1 MLNKI
6 KKIVEL
12 QLIILIFL
20 IILGIIDLYVGVAND
35 AVNFT
40 NAAMGSKVA
49 SFRVIMIVAGLG
61 MLLGVVYA
69 GGMMEI
75 ARKGIF
81 NPGFFTLDEVLV
93 IFLAAMVADIILL
106 DFYNTYGLPTST
118 TVSIL
123 ADLLG
128 AALGVTIYK
137 LVSAGLPLAN
147 MSDYINIQKVTSIF
161 GSIILSIV
169 FAFIFGSVAQF
180 FARLIFSFNYIKRIK
195 YFGAAWGAFATTFML
210 YFVFIKGLKHASFI
224 TPEVLD
230 FIKHNL
236 VLILLSTF
244 VGITIIFQL
253 IISIT
258 KYNILKV
265 VILFGTFALA
275 MSFAS
280 NDLVNFIGV
289 PLAGLDAYN
298 IASQAA
304 NPHNLLM
311 VDLGHSDISPPIHY
325 LLIAGLIMFGTLV
338 LSKKARTVTK
348 TEISL
353 GRQGE
358 GFERFQ
364 SNALARGLVTI
375 TIAVVNFFE
384 KITPSPIK
392 NFIKKQFDITQFKAE
407 VDENGERSSFDIIR
421 ASVILAIS
429 SALISLG
436 TSLKLPLST
445 TYITFITAMAA
456 ALPDKAWGRESAVYR
471 VSGVLTVI
479 GGWMVTAIL
488 ATLFSLVIS
497 FVIIYSGYFG
507 VILSMLTLGL
517 VFWKNSILH
526 RKRAEKDE
534 KGEKAYVFQDQKL
547 DSSYYSELINQ
558 IANYVKTTYGM
569 IALSLDRLVHNDA
582 VKLRKLR
589 SEARDVAREV
599 NILSINIINMLKVP
613 DERMNEF
620 MNYSTKIMSNL
631 QNLADRVQLL
641 TEQNYYY
648 IANSHTLLSE
658 EQSKEI
664 QLIADNL
671 TEFSNVIMKVINNVE
686 DYKEADIEDKI
697 DLFKKKIDEL
707 NKLQVE
713 RVKHSP
719 KPIKRNLLYFTILS
733 DMDLIADNSK
743 TLYRALRKVFK
754 KISKEIPKNT
764 DLE

>member
-1 MLNKI
+1 M
-6 KKIVEL
+6 EL

-20 IILGIIDLYVGVAND
+20 LLLGIIDLYVGVAND

-40 NAAMGSKVA
+40 NAAVGSKVA
-49 SFRVIMIVAGLG
+49 NFRVIMIVAGFG
-61 MLLGVVYA
+61 MLLGVVYS

-81 NPGFFTLDEVLV
+81 NPAYFTLDEILI
-93 IFLAAMVADIILL
+93 IFLAAMVSDIILL

-118 TVSIL
+118 TVSMISN
-123 ADLLG
+123 LLG
-128 AALGVTIYK
+128 AALGVTLYK
-137 LVSAGLPLAN
+137 LIFAGLSL
-147 MSDYINIQKVTSIF
+147 STIIDYINIQKVTSIF
-161 GSIILSIV
+161 GSIILSII
-169 FAFIFGSVAQF
+169 FAFIFGAIAQF
-180 FARLIFSFNYIKRIK
+180 FARLIFSFNYTKRLK

-210 YFVFIKGLKHASFI
+210 YFVFIKGLQYAWFI
-224 TPEVLD
+224 TPSVLD
-230 FIKHNL
+230 FINHNL
-236 VLILLSTF
+236 GLILL
-244 VGITIIFQL
+244 GIFFALTIIYQI
-253 IISIT
+253 IISLT
-258 KYNILKV
+258 NFNIIKI

-289 PLAGLDAYN
+289 PLAGLDAYI
-298 IASQAA
+298 IASQSPDPL
-304 NPHNLLM
+304 NTLM
-311 VDLGHSDISPPIHY
+311 VDLGHHEIKPPLH
-325 LLIAGLIMFGTLV
+325 LLLLAGVIMFVSLV
-338 LSKKARTVTK
+338 FSKKARSVTK

-358 GFERFQ
+358 GFERFE
-364 SNALARGLVTI
+364 SNALSRAI
-375 TIAVVNFFE
+375 VNFTLAFIHFIE
-384 KITPSPIK
+384 KITPPSIK
-392 NFIKKQFDITQFKAE
+392 NFVKKQFDASQFIAE

-479 GGWMVTAIL
+479 GGWVFTAIL
-488 ATLFSLVIS
+488 ATIFSLVIS
-497 FVIIYSGYFG
+497 FVVIYSGYVG
-507 VILSMLTLGL
+507 VILAMLALVF
-517 VFWKNSILH
+517 VFWKSTLLH
-526 RKRAEKDE
+526 RKRTEQEAKSEKV
-534 KGEKAYVFQDQKL
+534 YVFQAQKL

-558 IANYVKTTYGM
+558 IANYVNKSYSL
-569 IALSLDRLVHNDA
+569 IAESLDKLVHNDGI
-582 VKLRKLR
+582 KLRRLR
-589 SEARDVAREV
+589 AEARDVAKEV

-648 IANSHTLLSE
+648 VANSHTHLSE
-658 EQSKEI
+658 EQATEIKEI
-664 QLIADNL
+664 SNNL
-671 TEFSNVIMKVINNVE
+671 SEFASVIMNVINNVE
-686 DYKEADIEDKI
+686 DYKEADIEEKIEAFKNKI
-697 DLFKKKIDEL
+697 DTL

-733 DMDLIADNSK
+733 DMDLIADSSR

-754 KISKEIPKNT
+754 RIVKDK
-764 DLE
+764 

>member
-1 MLNKI
+1 M
-6 KKIVEL
+6 
-12 QLIILIFL
+12 
-20 IILGIIDLYVGVAND
+20 DLYVGVAND

-49 SFRVIMIVAGLG
+49 SFKVIMIVAGLG
-61 MLLGVVYA
+61 MLLGVVYS

-81 NPGFFTLDEVLV
+81 NPAFFTLDEILV
-93 IFLAAMVADIILL
+93 IFLAAMVADVILL

-128 AALGVTIYK
+128 AALGVSIYK
-137 LVSAGLPLAN
+137 LLSAGLPLS
-147 MSDYINIQKVTSIF
+147 MMVDFLNIEKVTSIF
-161 GSIILSIV
+161 GSIILSII
-169 FAFIFGSVAQF
+169 FAFVFGTLAQF
-180 FARLIFSFNYIKRIK
+180 FARLLFSFNYTSRLK
-195 YFGAAWGAFATTFML
+195 YFGAVWGSFATTFML

-224 TPEVLD
+224 TPDILN
-230 FIKHNL
+230 FINHNL
-236 VLILLSTF
+236 VPILLGIFIGLTIIYQ
-244 VGITIIFQL
+244 ITISL
-253 IISIT
+253 T
-258 KYNILKV
+258 NYNILKI

-289 PLAGLDAYN
+289 PLAGLDAYM
-298 IASQAA
+298 IASQSPD
-304 NPHNLLM
+304 PHNMLM
-311 VDLGHSDISPPIHY
+311 VDLGSSDLKPPIH
-325 LLIAGLIMFGTLV
+325 LLLLAGMIMFASLAF
-338 LSKKARTVTK
+338 SKKARTVTK

-364 SNALARGLVTI
+364 SNALSRAI
-375 TIAVVNFFE
+375 VNATLSFVHFIE
-384 KITPSPIK
+384 KITPRKIK
-392 NFIKKQFDITQFKAE
+392 NFVKKQFDISQFIAE

-479 GGWMVTAIL
+479 GGWVFTAIL
-488 ATLFSLVIS
+488 ATTFALVIS
-497 FVIIYSGYFG
+497 FIIIYSGAIG
-507 VILSMLTLGL
+507 VILAMIILVL
-517 VFWKNSILH
+517 VFWKSSILH
-526 RKRAEKDE
+526 RQRTEKEE
-534 KGEKAYVFQDQKL
+534 KSEKVYVFQDQKL
-547 DSSYYSELINQ
+547 DSSYYSELISQ
-558 IANYVKTTYGM
+558 IAIYVNKSYHL
-569 IALSLDRLVHNDA
+569 IAESLYKLVQNDA
-582 VKLRKLR
+582 LKLRRLR
-589 SEARDVAREV
+589 AEARDTSKEV
-599 NILSINIINMLKVP
+599 NILAINIINLLKIP

-648 IANSHTLLSE
+648 VANSHTQLSDD
-658 EQSKEI
+658 QAQEI
-664 QLIADNL
+664 TEIANSL
-671 TEFSNVIMKVINNVE
+671 NEFAKVILDVINNVE
-686 DYKEADIEDKI
+686 DYKEADIEERI
-697 DLFKKKIDEL
+697 EAFKKKIDSL
-707 NKLQVE
+707 NKLQIE

-733 DMDLIADNSK
+733 DMDLIADNSR

-754 KISKEIPKNT
+754 KIVSEK
-764 DLE
+764 

>member
-1 MLNKI
+1 M
-6 KKIVEL
+6 EL

-40 NAAMGSKVA
+40 NAAIGSKVA
-49 SFRVIMIVAGLG
+49 SFRIIMIVAGLG
-61 MLLGVVYA
+61 MLLGVVYS

-81 NPGFFTLDEVLV
+81 NPGFFTLNEVLV
-93 IFLAAMVADIILL
+93 IFLAAMVADVILL

-137 LVSAGLPLAN
+137 LVNAGLPLAN
-147 MSDYINIQKVTSIF
+147 MSDYINVQKVTSIF

-169 FAFIFGSVAQF
+169 VAFIFGSLAQF
-180 FARLIFSFNYIKRIK
+180 IARLIFSFNYVKRIK
-195 YFGAAWGAFATTFML
+195 YFGAIWGALATTFML
-210 YFVFIKGLKHASFI
+210 YFVFIKGLHNASFI

-230 FIKHNL
+230 IFKHNMI
-236 VLILLSTF
+236 LILTGIF
-244 VGITIIFQL
+244 IGITVIFQL

-265 VILFGTFALA
+265 VILLGTFALA

-298 IASQAA
+298 IASQSVDP
-304 NPHNLLM
+304 NNMLM
-311 VDLGHSDISPPIHY
+311 VGLGSSDMKPHVLY
-325 LLIAGLIMFGTLV
+325 LLIAGIIMFGTLIF
-338 LSKKARTVTK
+338 SKKARTVTK

-364 SNALARGLVTI
+364 SNALARGLVSI
-375 TIAVVNFFE
+375 TISITHFFE
-384 KITPSPIK
+384 KITPALIK
-392 NFIKKQFDITQFKAE
+392 NFVKKQFDTSQFKVE
-407 VDENGERSSFDIIR
+407 VDEHGERSSFDIIR

-436 TSLKLPLST
+436 TYLKLPLST
-445 TYITFITAMAA
+445 TYITFIAAMAA

-471 VSGVLTVI
+471 VSGILTVI

-488 ATLFSLVIS
+488 ATLFSLIIS
-497 FVIIYSGYFG
+497 FVVIYFGFFG
-507 VILSMLTLGL
+507 VILSIIALGL
-517 VFWKNSILH
+517 VFWKNAILH
-526 RKRAEKDE
+526 RKREAKNENIEKTF
-534 KGEKAYVFQDQKL
+534 VFQDNKL
-547 DSSYYSELINQ
+547 DSSYYTQLINQ
-558 IANYVKTTYGM
+558 IANYVNTSYSM

-582 VKLRKLR
+582 IKLRKLR
-589 SEARDVAREV
+589 ADARDVAREV
-599 NILSINIINMLKVP
+599 NILSINIINLLKVP

-620 MNYSTKIMSNL
+620 MNFSTKIMSNL

-641 TEQNYYY
+641 IEQNYYY
-648 IANSHTLLSE
+648 VANSHTLLSE
-658 EQSKEI
+658 DQAKEI
-664 QLIADNL
+664 QSIADNL
-671 TEFSNVIMKVINNVE
+671 SQFSAVLMNVINNVE
-686 DYKEADIEDKI
+686 EYKEADIEVKI
-697 DLFKKKIDEL
+697 DAFKKKIEEL

-733 DMDLIADNSK
+733 DMDLIADNSR

-754 KISKEIPKNT
+754 KISKETQNKA
-764 DLE
+764 D

>member
-1 MLNKI
+1 M
-6 KKIVEL
+6 
-12 QLIILIFL
+12 
-20 IILGIIDLYVGVAND
+20 DLYVGVAND

-49 SFRVIMIVAGLG
+49 SFKVIMIVAGFG
-61 MLLGVVYA
+61 MLLGVIYS

-81 NPGFFTLDEVLV
+81 NPAFFTLDEILV
-93 IFLAAMVADIILL
+93 IFLAAMVADVILL

-128 AALGVTIYK
+128 AALGVSIYK
-137 LVSAGLPLAN
+137 LVSAGLPLS
-147 MSDYINIQKVTSIF
+147 MMVDFINIEKVTSIF
-161 GSIILSIV
+161 GSIILSII
-169 FAFIFGSVAQF
+169 FAFVFGTIAQF
-180 FARLIFSFNYIKRIK
+180 IARLIFSFNYTSRIK
-195 YFGAAWGAFATTFML
+195 YFGAVWGSFATTFML

-224 TPEVLD
+224 TPNILN
-230 FIKHNL
+230 FINHNL
-236 VLILLSTF
+236 VPILL
-244 VGITIIFQL
+244 GIFIGLTIIYQI
-253 IISIT
+253 IISLT
-258 KYNILKV
+258 NYNILKI

-289 PLAGLDAYN
+289 PLAGLDAYM
-298 IASQAA
+298 IASQSPD
-304 NPHNLLM
+304 PHNMLM
-311 VDLGHSDISPPIHY
+311 VDLGNSDLKPPVH
-325 LLIAGLIMFGTLV
+325 LLLLAGMIMFATLV
-338 LSKKARTVTK
+338 FSKKARTVTK

-364 SNALARGLVTI
+364 SNALSRAI
-375 TIAVVNFFE
+375 VNATLTFVHFIE
-384 KITPSPIK
+384 KITPRKIK
-392 NFIKKQFDITQFKAE
+392 NFVKKQFDISQFIAE

-421 ASVILAIS
+421 ATVILAIS

-479 GGWMVTAIL
+479 GGWVFTAIL
-488 ATLFSLVIS
+488 ATTFALITS
-497 FVIIYSGYFG
+497 FIIIYSGAIG
-507 VILSMLTLGL
+507 VILAMIILVL
-517 VFWKNSILH
+517 VFWKSSILH
-526 RKRAEKDE
+526 RQRTEKEE
-534 KGEKAYVFQDQKL
+534 KSEKVYVFQDQKL
-547 DSSYYSELINQ
+547 DSSYYSELISQ
-558 IANYVKTTYGM
+558 IAIYVNKSYHL
-569 IALSLDRLVHNDA
+569 IAESLYKLVQNDA
-582 VKLRKLR
+582 LKLRRLR
-589 SEARDVAREV
+589 AEARDTSKEV
-599 NILSINIINMLKVP
+599 NILAINIINLLKIP

-648 IANSHTLLSE
+648 VANSHTQLSD
-658 EQSKEI
+658 EQAQEI
-664 QLIADNL
+664 TEIANSL
-671 TEFSNVIMKVINNVE
+671 NEFAKVILDVINNVE
-686 DYKEADIEDKI
+686 DYKEADIEERI
-697 DLFKKKIDEL
+697 EAFKKKIDSL
-707 NKLQVE
+707 NKLQIE

-733 DMDLIADNSK
+733 DMDLIADNSR

-754 KISKEIPKNT
+754 KIVNEKST
-764 DLE
+764 

>member
-1 MLNKI
+1 M
-6 KKIVEL
+6 EL
-12 QLIILIFL
+12 QLFIVVVLIL
-20 IILGIIDLYVGVAND
+20 LGVIDLIVGVSND

-40 NAAMGSKVA
+40 NSAVGSKVA
-49 SFRVIMIVAGLG
+49 SFRFIMIVAGLG
-61 MLLGVVYA
+61 MLMGVVYS

-75 ARKGIF
+75 ARKGVF
-81 NPGFFTLDEVLV
+81 NPAFFTLNEVLV
-93 IFLAAMVADIILL
+93 IFLAAMVADVILL

-128 AALGVTIYK
+128 AAIGVTIYK
-137 LVSAGLPLAN
+137 LISNSLPLSELSN
-147 MSDYINIQKVTSIF
+147 YINVQKVTSIF
-161 GSIILSIV
+161 GSIILSII
-169 FAFIFGSVAQF
+169 FAFVFGVLAQF
-180 FARLIFSFNYIKRIK
+180 IARLIFSFNYVKKIK
-195 YFGAAWGAFATTFML
+195 YFGAVWAAFSTTFMI
-210 YFVFIKGLKHASFI
+210 YFVFIKGLKYASFM
-224 TPEVLD
+224 TPELLD
-230 FIKHNL
+230 FIKGNL
-236 VLILLSTF
+236 ITILFSIF
-244 VGITIIFQL
+244 VALTIIFQIL
-253 IISIT
+253 ILTT
-258 KYNILKV
+258 KVNVLKF

-289 PLAGLDAYN
+289 PLAGLDAYL
-298 IASQAA
+298 IAMKSPDP
-304 NPHNLLM
+304 NTVLLA
-311 VDLGHSDISPPIHY
+311 DLMYSDIKPPVY
-325 LLIAGLIMFGTLV
+325 FLLIAGLIMFITLFV
-338 LSKKARTVTK
+338 SKKARTVTK

-364 SNALARGLVTI
+364 SNALARGLVSISLTF
-375 TIAVVNFFE
+375 VNFINKLLPE
-384 KITPSPIK
+384 KLK
-392 NFIKKQFDITQFKAE
+392 AFISKQFDISQFQAE

-479 GGWMVTAIL
+479 GGWVVTAIL
-488 ATLFSLVIS
+488 ATTFAMIISFIVIS
-497 FVIIYSGYFG
+497 TGTFG
-507 VILSMLTLGL
+507 VIVSIIILGL
-517 VFWKNSILH
+517 VIWKSTAIH
-526 RKRAEKDE
+526 KKRVQDEEKV
-534 KGEKAYVFQDQKL
+534 EKAYVFQDQKL
-547 DSSYYSELINQ
+547 DSSYYKELLNQ
-558 IANYVKTTYGM
+558 IANYVSQTYNL
-569 IALSLDRLVHNDA
+569 IALSLDRLVNNDA
-582 VKLRKLR
+582 VKLRKIR
-589 SEARDVAREV
+589 AEARDVAREV
-599 NILSINIINMLKVP
+599 NILAINIINMLKIP

-648 IANSHTLLSE
+648 IANSHTLISE
-658 EQSKEI
+658 EQAKEI
-664 QLIADNL
+664 LSISDDLQKLANEIM
-671 TEFSNVIMKVINNVE
+671 EVIHNVE
-686 DYKEADIEDKI
+686 EYKEADVEAKI
-697 DLFKKKIDEL
+697 DNFKKKIDDL

-733 DMDLIADNSK
+733 DMDLIADNTRS
-743 TLYRALRKVFK
+743 LYRALRRVFK
-754 KISKEIPKNT
+754 RITKDSQKQQEGSK
-764 DLE
+764 